1 MIISGEDILL
11 DTQGYQY
18 FYEEDGNLCVLCEDG
33 ESYVLF
39 SNLTKMR
46 AKEMLDDIAISLGE
60 GKPYLCLVR

>member
-1 MIISGEDILL
+1 MVISGEDIVL

-18 FYEEDGNLCVLCEDG
+18 FYEEDGDLCVIFEDG
-33 ESYVLF
+33 ETYVLF

-46 AKEMLDDIAISLGE
+46 VKEMLDDIAIALGE